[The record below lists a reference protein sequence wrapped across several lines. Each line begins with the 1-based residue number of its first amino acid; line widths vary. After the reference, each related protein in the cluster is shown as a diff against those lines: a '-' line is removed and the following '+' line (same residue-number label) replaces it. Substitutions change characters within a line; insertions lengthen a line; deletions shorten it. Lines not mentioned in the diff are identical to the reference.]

1 MSNKKYAVGKPKDC
15 SLCFFWKNAR
25 QGCSLGKENCYFII
39 SEPEKEKSDC
49 DGCPYGRVHP
59 CIGWCTIQIMRE
71 IGIKG

>member
-1 MSNKKYAVGKPKDC
+1 MSNKKYAAEKPEDC
-15 SLCFFWKNAR
+15 SL
-25 QGCSLGKENCYFII
+25 CSLGKENCYFII

-59 CIGWCTIQIMRE
+59 CIGWCTKQIMRE